1 MKLSEVLVDVG
12 KCSVKRQ
19 LIAKKGQ
26 LIAKKRH
33 LIESSVICSVVFL
46 VLASLISSCDGVPL
60 FGSQKPHGNNI
71 SDNGKLM
78 YLKFSTRLDLS
89 SDLIRRDFHIVQ
101 LRLDEE
107 LVDIHLHRDTD
118 LVHPTVVGYV
128 HSVAAEA
135 GGQTPPLP
143 PEIL

>member
-1 MKLSEVLVDVG
+1 
-12 KCSVKRQ
+12 
-19 LIAKKGQ
+19 
-26 LIAKKRH
+26 
-33 LIESSVICSVVFL
+33 
-46 VLASLISSCDGVPL
+46 
-60 FGSQKPHGNNI
+60 
-71 SDNGKLM
+71 M

-135 GGQTPPLP
+135 GGQTPPP
-143 PEIL
+143 PPRNSVKSYLAHVRNSPIPQC

>member
-71 SDNGKLM
+71 SGMKTFRKSCKL
-78 YLKFSTRLDLS
+78 
-89 SDLIRRDFHIVQ
+89 
-101 LRLDEE
+101 
-107 LVDIHLHRDTD
+107 
-118 LVHPTVVGYV
+118 
-128 HSVAAEA
+128 SVA
-135 GGQTPPLP
+135 TYKLRVC
-143 PEIL
+143 EI